1 MSSRGGSNRR
11 EEAQDRTIEATR
23 DTTVVKLQIGF
34 LIFLIEMS
42 IARVIISIPKLR
54 TVELDVSFLFY

>member
-23 DTTVVKLQIGF
+23 DTTVLKLQIGF